1 MWNIIIISVLIT
13 IENLELKLRVSNVQV
28 AFSPYNSVR
37 LKTKKND
44 MAKKVQ
50 QQIFIKTKPHCNIGT
65 IGHVDHGKTTLTAA
79 ITKCLQGIGNTHFH
93 AYSDIDN
100 HIEER
105 TRGITINAAHIE
117 YETTERHYSHI
128 DCPGHQQY
136 VKNML
141 TGAVQMEGAILVV
154 AVNDGP
160 QVQTREHIILAKE
173 VGIPYMILYINKID
187 LMMEGDM
194 KDLVELEVREL
205 LESYGFPTDLPCIK
219 GSARRAL
226 EENSPS
232 DLGTGSVQLLM
243 NTVDSYIKQPER
255 KKDAPFLMSIEG
267 IFMATGRGTV
277 LTGKIETGTVKIGDA
292 LEVIGG
298 RELINT
304 ICMGIEMFRRTLDT
318 AESGDNVG
326 ILVKAVKRDEVKR
339 GFVLAALNLIKAHGS
354 FKAKIYALTKKEGG
368 RHKPFVS
375 NYTPQFF
382 FRTANMTGSIILP
395 EEVSAVMP
403 GDSLQVNVKLVDKVP
418 LNIGLRFVMREGNIT
433 IGAGIITELI

>member
-1 MWNIIIISVLIT
+1 MFSKKII
-13 IENLELKLRVSNVQV
+13 
-28 AFSPYNSVR
+28 
-37 LKTKKND
+37 TK
-44 MAKKVQ
+44 
-50 QQIFIKTKPHCNIGT
+50 FIKTKPHCNIGT

-79 ITKCLQGIGNTHFH
+79 ITKCLQGIGGTYFH
-93 AYSDIDN
+93 DYHDIDS
-100 HIEER
+100 HVEER

-117 YETTERHYSHI
+117 YETEKRHYSHI

-173 VGIPYMILYINKID
+173 VGIPYLIIYINKLD

-205 LESYGFPTDLPCIK
+205 LDTYGFTGDIPCVK

-226 EENSPS
+226 EEQNPS
-232 DLGTGSVQLLM
+232 EVGTESVKTLM
-243 NTVDSYIKQPER
+243 NFVDTYIKQPER
-255 KKDAPFLMSIEG
+255 KKDVPFLMAIEG

-277 LTGKIETGTVKIGDA
+277 LTGKIETGVVKIGDA
-292 LEVIGG
+292 LEVVGG
-298 RELINT
+298 RENIAT
-304 ICMGIEMFRRTLDT
+304 SCMGLEMFKKSLDI
-318 AESGDNVG
+318 AEVGDNVG

-339 GFVLAALNLIKAHGS
+339 GYILSAINNIKAYS
-354 FKAKIYALTKKEGG
+354 TFKAKIYALTHKEGG
-368 RHKPFVS
+368 RKKPFAS

-382 FRTANMTGSIILP
+382 FRTANMTGTIILP
-395 EEVSAVMP
+395 EDVSVVMP
-403 GDSLQVNVKLVDKVP
+403 GDSCQVTVKLVDKVP

-433 IGAGIITELI
+433 IGAGIILEF